1 MNFHCGC
8 EFFCLKVPC
17 LAGQCSTTEP
27 WRLGDVEQHWWF
39 SPVLLVLDTFE
50 TTILTIR
57 NICALSFYV
66 TLNKRNLEV
75 LCCVEEN
82 IFSFIRARAHTH
94 NMMQAF
100 VLGTTSASSSSSSE
114 DASDDAEDNNN
125 NDDDDENKKKKKKQ
139 PQNDSSHYIS
149 IWKTPHSSTKAFMR
163 RAASVGDLLHVKNSS
178 SSSSS
183 EKKNFKKSEHLKDVR
198 VHSFKTSSSKIQNAI
213 IVILS
218 SLLIFSLL
226 VIKQQNKN
234 KKILEIDYKLHNT
247 ISALA
252 TRAQWSEVEMKGSNR
267 KMVFNN
273 KRKNNN
279 KKRIQID
286 AMDLLDEYGLPT
298 LAAQCEREVEWPLL
312 TSFVEEVAQGKE
324 LSICESFLDRLP
336 KTLRVHTFP
345 LSVRAQM
352 RYNSL
357 RKLPT
362 FNRGYDVEDYL
373 VRWLSNGPFSIN
385 RKKTL
390 TEKTE
395 IAYLLPIQPYLDRVS
410 SFPFSDGRAR
420 SESGVKSA
428 VQYAKKVNPS
438 LWEQSK
444 GRRVI
449 VTVHDFGTE
458 LATKIYPDDDEDDD
472 IYASSSSASSSSIL
486 SSSPSSS
493 FSSSSSLVNTTH
505 FIVSNSEIDVDNAP
519 FDARKDVAVVPSL
532 SFFLPREAVSRGLV
546 DLSHFMRDEEEYA
559 SFGLR
564 PPKFDV
570 DRNIRLMFR
579 GNSRGPLRE
588 KVFQYL
594 VENGNEDDSIET
606 TGIASPQEYMSL
618 MEHSKYCLHVRGTRV
633 MSPRLI
639 ELMLFG
645 CVPVIV
651 ADAYEL
657 PLAWFL
663 DWSKF
668 SIRVPESD
676 YKNIHAYIEQ
686 ANWRELHANLG
697 RVISFF
703 VYHKSE
709 PVVGDAF
716 YATSLG
722 LLNKLEHNNVFV

>member
-1 MNFHCGC
+1 
-8 EFFCLKVPC
+8 
-17 LAGQCSTTEP
+17 
-27 WRLGDVEQHWWF
+27 
-39 SPVLLVLDTFE
+39 
-50 TTILTIR
+50 
-57 NICALSFYV
+57 
-66 TLNKRNLEV
+66 
-75 LCCVEEN
+75 
-82 IFSFIRARAHTH
+82 
-94 NMMQAF
+94 MMQAF
-100 VLGTTSASSSSSSE
+100 VTAGTASASSSSSSD

-125 NDDDDENKKKKKKQ
+125 KDDDDENKKKKKKKQ
-139 PQNDSSHYIS
+139 PQNDSSHFIS

-163 RAASVGDLLHVKNSS
+163 RAASVGDLLHVKSSSS

-183 EKKNFKKSEHLKDVR
+183 EKKNFKKNERLKDAR
-198 VHSFKTSSSKIQNAI
+198 VYSFSSSSTKIQNAI
-213 IVILS
+213 IAILS

-234 KKILEIDYKLHNT
+234 KKILEIDHKLHNT

-267 KMVFNN
+267 RMIFNQKKKN
-273 KRKNNN
+273 KSN
-279 KKRIQID
+279 KQRMKID
-286 AMDLLDEYGLPT
+286 TVDLLDEYGLPT
-298 LAAQCEREVEWPLL
+298 LAAQCERKVEWPLL
-312 TSFVEEVAQGKE
+312 TSFVEEVAQGRE
-324 LSICESFLDRLP
+324 SSICESFLDRLP

-345 LSVRAQM
+345 LSVRAQL

-472 IYASSSSASSSSIL
+472 IYASSSASSSSIL

-493 FSSSSSLVNTTH
+493 FSSSSLVNTTH
-505 FIVSNSEIDVDNAP
+505 FIVSNSETDVDDAP

-559 SFGLR
+559 SFGLQ
-564 PPKFDV
+564 PPKFDA

-579 GNSRGPLRE
+579 GNNRGPLRE
-588 KVFQYL
+588 KVFRYL
-594 VENGNEDDSIET
+594 VENGNEEDSIET
-606 TGIASPQEYMSL
+606 TGVASPQEYMSL

-663 DWSKF
+663 DWEKF

>member
-1 MNFHCGC
+1 MLF
-8 EFFCLKVPC
+8 
-17 LAGQCSTTEP
+17 AATT
-27 WRLGDVEQHWWF
+27 
-39 SPVLLVLDTFE
+39 
-50 TTILTIR
+50 
-57 NICALSFYV
+57 
-66 TLNKRNLEV
+66 
-75 LCCVEEN
+75 
-82 IFSFIRARAHTH
+82 
-94 NMMQAF
+94 
-100 VLGTTSASSSSSSE
+100 SSSSSGDDYDVSE
-114 DASDDAEDNNN
+114 E
-125 NDDDDENKKKKKKQ
+125 DDDHNNKKKKKQ
-139 PQNDSSHYIS
+139 QLLQNASHFIS
-149 IWKTPHSSTKAFMR
+149 VWKTPHSSTKAFMR
-163 RAASVGDLLHVKNSS
+163 RAASVGDLLHVKKSS

-183 EKKNFKKSEHLKDVR
+183 SL
-198 VHSFKTSSSKIQNAI
+198 SSSKKKKNEHKKETHNVQNAI
-213 IVILS
+213 IAILS

-234 KKILEIDYKLHNT
+234 KKILEIDHKLHNT

-267 KMVFNN
+267 RMIFNQKKKN
-273 KRKNNN
+273 KSN
-279 KKRIQID
+279 KQRMKID
-286 AMDLLDEYGLPT
+286 TVDLLDEYGLPT
-298 LAAQCEREVEWPLL
+298 LAAQCERKVEWPLL
-312 TSFVEEVAQGKE
+312 TSFVEEVAEGRE
-324 LSICESFLDRLP
+324 VSICESFLDRLP

-345 LSVRAQM
+345 LSMRAQM

-373 VRWLSNGPFSIN
+373 VRWLADGPFSIN

-410 SFPFSDGRAR
+410 SFPFSDGRER

-458 LATKIYPDDDEDDD
+458 LATKIYPDDDDDD
-472 IYASSSSASSSSIL
+472 MYASSSSSSSIL
-486 SSSPSSS
+486 SSTPSYS

-505 FIVSNSEIDVDNAP
+505 FIVSNSETDVGNAP

-559 SFGLR
+559 SFGLQ
-564 PPKFDV
+564 PPKFDA

-579 GNSRGPLRE
+579 GNNRGPLRE

-594 VENGNEDDSIET
+594 VENGSEEDSIET
-606 TGIASPQEYMSL
+606 TGVASPQAYMSL

-663 DWSKF
+663 DWTKF

-722 LLNKLEHNNVFV
+722 LLNKLEHNNIFLFNPNGDVLR